1 MKSLY
6 ALLKRDMTLFFRSGG
21 GAGQAIGFYLVVV
34 ILFPFAVGPDLNL
47 LARISIGILWVILL
61 LAILL
66 SAERIFAD
74 DLEDGS
80 LTLLITAGP
89 LPELVILTKLIA
101 HWIAIAMP
109 LLLITPVLAIM
120 LNLPLGGLMPMILCM
135 FIGSL
140 GLCALAT
147 IGASILVAIRR
158 ANQIIS
164 LLILPLYIPTLIFG
178 VSATND
184 LTFEVEKPY
193 ASLTILIAITLI
205 SLLVAPFAAAQAIK
219 ANL

>member
-1 MKSLY
+1 MKPLI
-6 ALLKRDMTLFFRSGG
+6 ALLRRDINLFFRSGG

-34 ILFPFAVGPDLNL
+34 ILFPFGVGPDVNL
-47 LARISIGILWVILL
+47 LARISIGVLWVVLL

-80 LTLLITAGP
+80 LTLLLTAGP
-89 LPELVILTKLIA
+89 LPELVILVKLLA
-101 HWIAIAMP
+101 HWVSIALP
-109 LLLITPVLAIM
+109 LLIITPFLALL
-120 LNLPLGGLMPMILCM
+120 LNLPAGGLVPLILCM
-135 FIGSL
+135 SIGSL

-147 IGASILVAIRR
+147 IGASILVSIRR

-164 LLILPLYIPTLIFG
+164 LLILPLYIPILIFG
-178 VSATND
+178 VAATTD
-184 LTFEVEKPY
+184 LTYQVENPY
-193 ASLTILIAITLI
+193 TALLILSAITLI
-205 SLLVAPFAAAQAIK
+205 SLITAPFASAQALK

>member
-1 MKSLY
+1 MKPLL
-6 ALLKRDMTLFFRSGG
+6 ALFRRDINLFFRSGG
-21 GAGQAIGFYLVVV
+21 GAGQAIGFYLVVI
-34 ILFPFAVGPDLNL
+34 ILFPFGVGPDVNL
-47 LARISIGILWVILL
+47 LARISVGVLWVVLL

-80 LTLLITAGP
+80 LTLLLTSGP
-89 LPELVILTKLIA
+89 LPELVILMKLLA
-101 HWIAIAMP
+101 HWVSIALP
-109 LLLITPVLAIM
+109 LLIITPVLAIM
-120 LNLPLGGLMPMILCM
+120 LNLPLGGLAPMILCM

-140 GLCALAT
+140 GLCAFAT
-147 IGASILVAIRR
+147 IGASILVSIRR

-164 LLILPLYIPTLIFG
+164 LLILPFYIPILIFG

-184 LTFEVEKPY
+184 ITFQVEKPY
-193 ASLTILIAITLI
+193 LSFMILCAITLI
-205 SLLVAPFAAAQAIK
+205 ALIIAPFASAQALK

>member
-1 MKSLY
+1 MKPLW
-6 ALLKRDMTLFFRSGG
+6 ALLRRDVNLFFRSGG
-21 GAGQAIGFYLVVV
+21 GAGQAIGFYLVVI
-34 ILFPFAVGPDLNL
+34 ILFPFGVGPDINL
-47 LARISIGILWVILL
+47 LARISIGVLWVVLL

-80 LTLLITAGP
+80 LTLLLTAGP
-89 LPELVILTKLIA
+89 LPELVILVKLLA
-101 HWIAIAMP
+101 HWVSIALP
-109 LLLITPVLAIM
+109 LLLITPFLALM
-120 LNLPLGGLMPMILCM
+120 LNLPAGGVIPIIICM
-135 FIGSL
+135 SIGSL

-164 LLILPLYIPTLIFG
+164 LLILPLYIPILIFG
-178 VSATND
+178 VSATSD
-184 LTFEVEKPY
+184 MIYQVEKPY
-193 ASLTILIAITLI
+193 TSLLILLGITLI
-205 SLLVAPFAAAQAIK
+205 SLIIAPFASAQALK

>member
-1 MKSLY
+1 MKPLL
-6 ALLKRDMTLFFRSGG
+6 ALFKRDISLFFRSGG

-34 ILFPFAVGPDLNL
+34 ILFPFGVGPELNL
-47 LARISIGILWVILL
+47 LARISIGVLWVVLL

-80 LTLLITAGP
+80 LTLLLTAGP
-89 LPELVILTKLIA
+89 LPEMVILVKLLA
-101 HWIAIAMP
+101 HWVSIALP
-109 LLLITPVLAIM
+109 LLIITPLLGLL
-120 LNLPLGGLMPMILCM
+120 LNLPAGGLWPLVLCM

-147 IGASILVAIRR
+147 IGASILVSIRR
-158 ANQIIS
+158 ANQLIS

-178 VSATND
+178 VSATTD
-184 LTFEVEKPY
+184 LTYQLDKPY
-193 ASLTILIAITLI
+193 TALFILTAISLI
-205 SLLVAPFAAAQAIK
+205 SLIIAPFASAQALK
-219 ANL
+219 ANA

>member
-1 MKSLY
+1 MKPLWT
-6 ALLKRDMTLFFRSGG
+6 LFRRDISLFFRSGG

-34 ILFPFAVGPDLNL
+34 ILFPFGVGPDLNL
-47 LARISIGILWVILL
+47 LARISIGVLWVVLL

-80 LTLLITAGP
+80 LTLLFTAGP
-89 LPELVILTKLIA
+89 LPELVILMKLLA
-101 HWIAIAMP
+101 HWVSIALP
-109 LLLITPVLAIM
+109 LLVITPVLGLL
-120 LNLPLGGLMPMILCM
+120 LNLPVGGLMPMILCM

-147 IGASILVAIRR
+147 IGASILVSIRR

-164 LLILPLYIPTLIFG
+164 LLILPLYIPILIFG
-178 VSATND
+178 VSATTD
-184 LTFEVEKPY
+184 LTFQVEKPY
-193 ASLTILIAITLI
+193 TALLILSAITII
-205 SLLVAPFAAAQAIK
+205 SLIIAPFASAQAIK
-219 ANL
+219 SNQ